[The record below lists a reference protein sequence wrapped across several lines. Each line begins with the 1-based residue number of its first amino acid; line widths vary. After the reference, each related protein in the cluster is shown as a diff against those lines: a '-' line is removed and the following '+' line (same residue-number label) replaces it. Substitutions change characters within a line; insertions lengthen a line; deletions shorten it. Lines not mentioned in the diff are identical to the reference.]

1 MAYGI
6 SPFTNAAYINYF
18 LFFGIGLILQPYP
31 SLAQCYK
38 WNQNSC
44 CKAGHDAHIKTVYS
58 GLLSDTCIRN
68 YPDLEFLYCL
78 GCHNK
83 QFEYVDVDAKKIY
96 VCKDFAKTL
105 WEANYDQCGIY
116 LNGKP
121 KIPQFEF
128 DNVTMFLN
136 HPNIK
141 PPFFEDYTI
150 DTKTTEGC
158 LMSWGFRQTT
168 VSTLVLLAV
177 FLVQSILM

>member
-1 MAYGI
+1 M
-6 SPFTNAAYINYF
+6 
-18 LFFGIGLILQPYP
+18 
-31 SLAQCYK
+31 
-38 WNQNSC
+38 
-44 CKAGHDAHIKTVYS
+44 
-58 GLLSDTCIRN
+58 LSDTCIRN